1 MSDIHVNIY
10 EGDAFEGRIT
20 LKEVNPGIYKIDSP
34 IADPDRIFIRNG
46 GSVNEIVMY
55 ALMHL
60 SNKEFLLKR
69 S

>member
-1 MSDIHVNIY
+1 MSDINVNIY
-10 EGDAFEGRIT
+10 EGDAFESRIT
-20 LKEVNPGIYKIDSP
+20 LKEVNPGIYKIDNP
-34 IADPDRIFIRNG
+34 IADTDRIFIRNG
-46 GSVNEIVMY
+46 SNVNEIVMY

>member
-1 MSDIHVNIY
+1 MGDINVNIY
-10 EGDAFEGRIT
+10 EGEAFESRIT
-20 LKEVNPGIYKIDSP
+20 LKEINPGIYKIDSP

-46 GSVNEIVMY
+46 DDVKELAMY

>member
-1 MSDIHVNIY
+1 MNIHVTI
-10 EGDAFEGRIT
+10 
-20 LKEVNPGIYKIDSP
+20 KEDGETGQTVHLNEINPGIYKIDSP

-46 GSVNEIVMY
+46 NNILEMAMY